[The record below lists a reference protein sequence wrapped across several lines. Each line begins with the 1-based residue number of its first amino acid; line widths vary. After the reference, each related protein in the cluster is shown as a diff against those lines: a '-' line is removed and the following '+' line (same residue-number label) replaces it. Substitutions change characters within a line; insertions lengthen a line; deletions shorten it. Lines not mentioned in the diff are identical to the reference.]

1 MIEQTDSNF
10 SDSAEK
16 LWLEIVDELTP
27 GEQSD
32 NAKRFVAGGY
42 RRRAFSLFRDPITV
56 AGQVGAGIPIGAL
69 NRAIDRGLIKQDE
82 VRYVLPE
89 RTYRGRRQRNEP
101 LSRDESDKF
110 ARLLQAVEL
119 AAETFG
125 STEKAHKWLR
135 QPKRR
140 FGGRTPISM
149 LDTSQGAI
157 AVEDMLTQIAHGIA
171 A

>member
-1 MIEQTDSNF
+1 M
-10 SDSAEK
+10 
-16 LWLEIVDELTP
+16 DELTP
-27 GEQSD
+27 DEQAD
-32 NAKRFVAGGY
+32 DAKLSIAGNY

-56 AGQVGAGIPIGAL
+56 AGEVCAGIPVEAFI
-69 NRAIDRGLIKQDE
+69 RAIDRGLIQKDE

-110 ARLLQAVEL
+110 ARFLQAVEV
-119 AAETFG
+119 ATETFG

-149 LDTSQGAI
+149 LDTSHGAI
-157 AVEDMLTQIAHGIA
+157 AVEDMLTQIAHGIVA
-171 A
+171 